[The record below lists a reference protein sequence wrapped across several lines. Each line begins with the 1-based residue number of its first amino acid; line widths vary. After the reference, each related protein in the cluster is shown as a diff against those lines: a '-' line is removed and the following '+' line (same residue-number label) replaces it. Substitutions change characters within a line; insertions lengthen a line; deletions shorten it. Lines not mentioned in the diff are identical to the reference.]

1 MNTRSGR
8 RVGVDQAGAAVRG
21 NNVRRGR
28 GADRAPPPAAARG
41 NNVRRG
47 RVAARVIEA
56 PPPAAVRGNN
66 ARRGNVYCGN
76 NRSYAQQN
84 GLEIGTKWGCLK
96 RGVGFGLHM
105 HDNDG
110 PDANRDWIE
119 LYNNNANYQKIDE
132 RNFYCGNKPWNQVQ
146 NRYDL
151 EGNLPMCFKKGTGV
165 GLRLAAQAAAQAVAD
180 GRSPKKGKSSPKKKK

>member
-8 RVGVDQAGAAVRG
+8 RVGVDQALPE
-21 NNVRRGR
+21 NVGRGR
-28 GADRAPPPAAARG
+28 G
-41 NNVRRG
+41 RG
-47 RVAARVIEA
+47 RGVARPAQA
-56 PPPAAVRGNN
+56 PAINAADNV
-66 ARRGNVYCGN
+66 RRGNVYCGN

-165 GLRLAAQAAAQAVAD
+165 GLRLAAQAAAQARRD
-180 GRSPKKGKSSPKKKK
+180 GRSPKKAKSPKNKKKK